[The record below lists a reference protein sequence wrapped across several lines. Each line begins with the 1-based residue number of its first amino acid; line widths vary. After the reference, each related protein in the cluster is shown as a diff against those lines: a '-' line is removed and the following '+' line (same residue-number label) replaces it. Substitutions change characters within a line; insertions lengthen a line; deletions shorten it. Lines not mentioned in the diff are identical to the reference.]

1 MDKVFRH
8 IILFIFLIMASFTL
22 HAQNKTDEQLA
33 LQYMMDK
40 EYEKASE
47 IFERLFDKD
56 PGQFVYYNY
65 LNCLLE
71 QNDFKKAE
79 KIVKKLIRQNPD
91 DLRYTVDLG
100 FVYSRAG
107 DASKAEDQ
115 YSEVIRKLKPD
126 RQQVIDVSNAF
137 LMKRETEYAIKTIEK
152 GRQLMPGTYPFSLE
166 MANLYE
172 QLQQY
177 PQMFGELLDLL
188 AFDFNYLTS
197 VENRLQS
204 TLANDPNG
212 SKNEAFR
219 TMLLKRIQKFPD
231 LSFYSEMMLW
241 YSIQQKDFESAFA
254 QAKSLD
260 RRYNENGKRVYDVAS
275 LASAND
281 DYDVALEAL
290 NYLIK
295 KGKDNEYYAS
305 SRMYLP
311 DVAFHKIT
319 DSYNYTDAQ
328 LLQLESGYRE
338 TLDELG
344 KNLMTIPLFRGLAHL
359 QAFYLHKTDDATA
372 LLNQAIQL
380 SATNPDAQAEC
391 KLELAD
397 IYLFSGEQWEAL
409 LLYSQVDKAFKNQP
423 IGDDARLRNAKL
435 SFYIGEFGWAKAQLD
450 VLKAATSKFI
460 ANDAMELSL
469 LISDNT
475 NADSTTTQ
483 LAMYSRADLLL
494 FQNNDRLAL
503 QVLDSIRTLYP
514 SHPIND
520 EVLYKMAEIK
530 IKEGAFT
537 EADSLLRHIVDAYTQ
552 DILADD
558 ALFKLAELNEQQLKN
573 TTKAMEYYQELMTK
587 YPGSVFTVEARKRF
601 RTLRG
606 DH

>member
-1 MDKVFRH
+1 MYKSVRYA
-8 IILFIFLIMASFTL
+8 ILFFFLITVACRSV
-22 HAQNKTDEQLA
+22 AQTQTDEQLA
-33 LQYMMDK
+33 VQYMMDK
-40 EYEKASE
+40 DYEKASQ
-47 IFERLFDKD
+47 IFERLFDND
-56 PGQFVYYNY
+56 PSQYNYYNY

-71 QNDFKKAE
+71 LNDIKKAE
-79 KIVKKLIRQNPD
+79 KTVKKLIRQNPS
-91 DLRYTVDLG
+91 DLRYVVDLG

-115 YSEVIRKLKPD
+115 YSDAIRKLKPD

-137 LMKRETEYAIKTIEK
+137 LMKRETEFAIKTIEK
-152 GRQLMPGTYPFSLE
+152 GRQLMPGAYPFSLE

-260 RRYNENGKRVYDVAS
+260 RRYNETGQRVYQVAS
-275 LASAND
+275 MASANS
-281 DYDVALEAL
+281 DYDVALEAYD
-290 NYLIK
+290 YLIK
-295 KGKDNEYYAS
+295 KGKETGFYVP
-305 SRMYLP
+305 SRMEML
-311 DVAFHKIT
+311 DAKFHKIT
-319 DSYNYTDAQ
+319 TSYTFTNDQ
-328 LLQLESGYRE
+328 LQQLESEYIAA
-338 TLDELG
+338 LNELG
-344 KNLMTIPLFRGLAHL
+344 KSPMTIPMLRNLAHL
-359 QAFYLHKTDDATA
+359 QAFYLNKEDSAIDV
-372 LLNQAIQL
+372 LNQAIQL
-380 SATNPDAQAEC
+380 GAVNPDAQAEC

-409 LLYSQVDKAFKNQP
+409 LLYSQVDKAFKNQS
-423 IGDDARLRNAKL
+423 IGDEARYRNAKL

-483 LAMYSRADLLL
+483 LAMYARADML
-494 FQNNDRLAL
+494 FFRNKDNLAL
-503 QVLDSIRTLYP
+503 QTLDSILTLYP
-514 SHPIND
+514 SHPIDD
-520 EVLYKMAEIK
+520 EVLYKKMEIK
-530 IKEGAFT
+530 MKEGRFDD
-537 EADSLLRHIVDAYTQ
+537 ADSLLRSIVRLYPY

-573 TTKAMEYYQELMTK
+573 TAKAMDYYQELMTK

-601 RTLRG
+601 RALRG